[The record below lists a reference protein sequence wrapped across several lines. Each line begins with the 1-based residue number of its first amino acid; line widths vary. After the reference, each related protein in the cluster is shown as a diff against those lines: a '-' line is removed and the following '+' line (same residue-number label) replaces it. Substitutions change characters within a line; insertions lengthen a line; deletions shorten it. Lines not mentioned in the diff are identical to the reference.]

1 MAKRN
6 IKRFPTSLV
15 FRERQIE
22 TTMRYRLTLVRM
34 AINKKSTNDKR

>member
-1 MAKRN
+1 MANRN

-22 TTMRYRLTLVRM
+22 TTMRYHLTLVRM
-34 AINKKSTNDKR
+34 AVNKKIH